1 MARATHF
8 FDESDSDRHKKK
20 YHLSMEFLD
29 KTLDLGLFQV
39 FQVCDL
45 SCSSDYQYPPHQQI
59 CFEISYIVS
68 GHGIY
73 ERNNVPYEVTPNTVF
88 LVNDH
93 DLHAVRSSKDD
104 PLRYMCLGFSFCK
117 EHPDFE
123 KYLPLYNFFE
133 HLENPI
139 AEDHF
144 KLFDCFTLALNEI
157 SAPTLFSM
165 EMLESCILQ
174 IIVHTY
180 RDLSNYRARNYTD
193 TLELHASNPLAYE
206 ICNYIDTNLTD
217 IKKLSDISQALG
229 YSYAYLSKIFSQSMN
244 LSIKD
249 YYTQRRFETA
259 AKMLAQDF
267 TIARISQVLHFS
279 DDSSFCKAFK
289 KYYHTTPAKYREL
302 LSGSS
307 DQLSI

>member
-8 FDESDSDRHKKK
+8 FDQSDSNRYKKK

-29 KTLDLGLFQV
+29 KALNLGLFQV

-45 SCSSDYQYPPHQQI
+45 SCSSDYQCPPHQQI
-59 CFEISYIVS
+59 CLEISYIVS

-180 RDLSNYRARNYTD
+180 RDLS
-193 TLELHASNPLAYE
+193 
-206 ICNYIDTNLTD
+206 
-217 IKKLSDISQALG
+217 
-229 YSYAYLSKIFSQSMN
+229 
-244 LSIKD
+244 KD
-249 YYTQRRFETA
+249 R
-259 AKMLAQDF
+259 K
-267 TIARISQVLHFS
+267 SVV
-279 DDSSFCKAFK
+279 
-289 KYYHTTPAKYREL
+289 
-302 LSGSS
+302 
-307 DQLSI
+307 

>member
-8 FDESDSDRHKKK
+8 FDQSDSNRYKKK

-29 KTLDLGLFQV
+29 KALNLGLFQV

-45 SCSSDYQYPPHQQI
+45 SCSSDYQCPPHQQI
-59 CFEISYIVS
+59 CLEISYIVS

-144 KLFDCFTLALNEI
+144 KL
-157 SAPTLFSM
+157 
-165 EMLESCILQ
+165 
-174 IIVHTY
+174 
-180 RDLSNYRARNYTD
+180 
-193 TLELHASNPLAYE
+193 
-206 ICNYIDTNLTD
+206 
-217 IKKLSDISQALG
+217 LG

-307 DQLSI
+307 DRLSI

>member
-1 MARATHF
+1 MARTTYF

-29 KTLDLGLFQV
+29 KTLDLGLFQI
-39 FQVCDL
+39 FQICDL

-229 YSYAYLSKIFSQSMN
+229 YSYAYLSKTFSQSMN

-249 YYTQRRFETA
+249 YYTQRR
-259 AKMLAQDF
+259 
-267 TIARISQVLHFS
+267 
-279 DDSSFCKAFK
+279 
-289 KYYHTTPAKYREL
+289 
-302 LSGSS
+302 
-307 DQLSI
+307 

>member
-29 KTLDLGLFQV
+29 KALDLGLFQV

-104 PLRYMCLGFSFCK
+104 PLRYM
-117 EHPDFE
+117 
-123 KYLPLYNFFE
+123 
-133 HLENPI
+133 
-139 AEDHF
+139 
-144 KLFDCFTLALNEI
+144 
-157 SAPTLFSM
+157 
-165 EMLESCILQ
+165 
-174 IIVHTY
+174 
-180 RDLSNYRARNYTD
+180 
-193 TLELHASNPLAYE
+193 
-206 ICNYIDTNLTD
+206 
-217 IKKLSDISQALG
+217 
-229 YSYAYLSKIFSQSMN
+229 
-244 LSIKD
+244 
-249 YYTQRRFETA
+249 
-259 AKMLAQDF
+259 
-267 TIARISQVLHFS
+267 
-279 DDSSFCKAFK
+279 
-289 KYYHTTPAKYREL
+289 
-302 LSGSS
+302 
-307 DQLSI
+307 